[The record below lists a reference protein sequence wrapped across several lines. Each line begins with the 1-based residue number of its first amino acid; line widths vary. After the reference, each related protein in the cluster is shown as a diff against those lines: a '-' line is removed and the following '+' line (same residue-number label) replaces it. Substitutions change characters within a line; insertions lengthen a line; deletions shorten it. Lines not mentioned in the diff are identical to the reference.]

1 MEKIIVGID
10 ECFIIEKKTIPLA
23 FGGCGS
29 NTYILGKRTRY
40 PFENKPYFTIV
51 MDDQNGGLYSG
62 HYDMNLKDALKDF
75 EKRTNPDY
83 LKESTPPAEKESFTY
98 AEDLMHPEDTRYIQ
112 GEMDDLERMEY
123 EHNLIEWE
131 RQYRS

>member
-10 ECFIIEKKTIPLA
+10 ECYVIEKKTIPLA

-40 PFENKPYFTIV
+40 PFPNKPYFTIYR
-51 MDDQNGGLYSG
+51 DDDNGGLYSG

-83 LKESTPPAEKESFTY
+83 LKEKEKESTPSASDF
-98 AEDLMHPEDTRYIQ
+98 MHPEDTALEE
-112 GEMDDLERMEY
+112 GLDDFERMEY
-123 EHNLIEWE
+123 EYNLIEWE
-131 RQYRS
+131 KQHSY

>member
-10 ECFIIEKKTIPLA
+10 ECYVIEKKTISLA

-40 PFENKPYFTIV
+40 PFPNKPYFTIYR
-51 MDDQNGGLYSG
+51 DDDNGGLYSG

-83 LKESTPPAEKESFTY
+83 LKEKEKESTPSASDF
-98 AEDLMHPEDTRYIQ
+98 MHPEDTALEE
-112 GEMDDLERMEY
+112 GLDDFERMEY
-123 EHNLIEWE
+123 EYNLIEWE
-131 RQYRS
+131 KQHSY

>member
-10 ECFIIEKKTIPLA
+10 ECYVIEKKTISLA

-40 PFENKPYFTIV
+40 PFPNKPYFTIYR
-51 MDDQNGGLYSG
+51 DDDNGGLYSG

-83 LKESTPPAEKESFTY
+83 LKEKEKESIPS
-98 AEDLMHPEDTRYIQ
+98 EDFIMHPEDTALEE
-112 GEMDDLERMEY
+112 GLDDFERMEY
-123 EHNLIEWE
+123 EYNLIQWE
-131 RQYRS
+131 KQHSY